1 MSIKFESRSVNE
13 AFARQAVGAFASQL
27 DPTMEELGDIKTV
40 VSEAV
45 TNAIVHGYAG
55 RSGFIT
61 VAVRLFEGR
70 ALEIKI
76 KDTGCGIGRTSLPR
90 NRLRHRKRRAG
101 EKADVYHRR
110 RFAQRHGFYHHGK
123 LHRPAS
129 CTLCAG
135 ARHGRD
141 HDQGPAG
148 AGDLTERMT
157 ALLRRA
163 SEGDREAE
171 SVLISENSGLIHTI
185 ARRYFGRGAEPDDLY
200 QLACVGF
207 IKAVRGFD
215 PARGNEFST
224 YAVPKIAGE
233 IRRFLRDDGAVKVSR
248 AVKERAVRV
257 RRVQSELEGRLG
269 RSPSVSE
276 LAAACAL
283 TPEEVAVCEQADVSV
298 DSLERELS
306 GGGRLGDLVGDEGM
320 EERTCLYLSLEE
332 ALLSLPERERQVI
345 ALRFARDMT
354 QQQVSRIIGV
364 SQVQVSRIEKR
375 ALAAL
380 REKLCDT

>member
-1 MSIKFESRSVNE
+1 
-13 AFARQAVGAFASQL
+13 
-27 DPTMEELGDIKTV
+27 
-40 VSEAV
+40 
-45 TNAIVHGYAG
+45 
-55 RSGFIT
+55 
-61 VAVRLFEGR
+61 
-70 ALEIKI
+70 
-76 KDTGCGIGRTSLPR
+76 
-90 NRLRHRKRRAG
+90 
-101 EKADVYHRR
+101 
-110 RFAQRHGFYHHGK
+110 
-123 LHRPAS
+123 
-129 CTLCAG
+129 
-135 ARHGRD
+135 
-141 HDQGPAG
+141 
-148 AGDLTERMT
+148 MT

-207 IKAVRGFD
+207 IKAVRDFD

>member
-1 MSIKFESRSVNE
+1 M
-13 AFARQAVGAFASQL
+13 
-27 DPTMEELGDIKTV
+27 
-40 VSEAV
+40 
-45 TNAIVHGYAG
+45 
-55 RSGFIT
+55 
-61 VAVRLFEGR
+61 
-70 ALEIKI
+70 
-76 KDTGCGIGRTSLPR
+76 
-90 NRLRHRKRRAG
+90 
-101 EKADVYHRR
+101 
-110 RFAQRHGFYHHGK
+110 
-123 LHRPAS
+123 
-129 CTLCAG
+129 
-135 ARHGRD
+135 
-141 HDQGPAG
+141 
-148 AGDLTERMT
+148 TERMT

-171 SVLISENSGLIHTI
+171 SVLVSENSGLIHTI

-215 PARGNEFST
+215 PTRGNEFST

-248 AVKERAVRV
+248 AVKERAARV

-320 EERTCLYLSLEE
+320 EERTCLYLSLEG
-332 ALLSLPERERQVI
+332 ALQSLPERERQVI

>member
-1 MSIKFESRSVNE
+1 
-13 AFARQAVGAFASQL
+13 
-27 DPTMEELGDIKTV
+27 
-40 VSEAV
+40 
-45 TNAIVHGYAG
+45 
-55 RSGFIT
+55 
-61 VAVRLFEGR
+61 
-70 ALEIKI
+70 
-76 KDTGCGIGRTSLPR
+76 
-90 NRLRHRKRRAG
+90 
-101 EKADVYHRR
+101 
-110 RFAQRHGFYHHGK
+110 
-123 LHRPAS
+123 
-129 CTLCAG
+129 
-135 ARHGRD
+135 
-141 HDQGPAG
+141 
-148 AGDLTERMT
+148 MT

-171 SVLISENSGLIHTI
+171 SALVSENSGLIHTI

-200 QLACVGF
+200 QLACGGF

-320 EERTCLYLSLEE
+320 EDRTCLYLSLEG
-332 ALLSLPERERQVI
+332 AVQSLPERERQVI
-345 ALRFARDMT
+345 ALRCARDMT
-354 QQQVSRIIGV
+354 QPQVSRIIGV

>member
-1 MSIKFESRSVNE
+1 
-13 AFARQAVGAFASQL
+13 
-27 DPTMEELGDIKTV
+27 
-40 VSEAV
+40 
-45 TNAIVHGYAG
+45 
-55 RSGFIT
+55 
-61 VAVRLFEGR
+61 
-70 ALEIKI
+70 
-76 KDTGCGIGRTSLPR
+76 
-90 NRLRHRKRRAG
+90 
-101 EKADVYHRR
+101 
-110 RFAQRHGFYHHGK
+110 
-123 LHRPAS
+123 
-129 CTLCAG
+129 
-135 ARHGRD
+135 
-141 HDQGPAG
+141 
-148 AGDLTERMT
+148 MT

-171 SVLISENSGLIHTI
+171 SVLVSENSGLIHTI
-185 ARRYFGRGAEPDDLY
+185 ARRSFGRGAEPDDLY
-200 QLACVGF
+200 QRACVGP
-207 IKAVRGFD
+207 IKAVRGCD

-233 IRRFLRDDGAVKVSR
+233 IRRLLRDDGAVKVSR

-332 ALLSLPERERQVI
+332 AMQSLPERERQVI

>member
-1 MSIKFESRSVNE
+1 
-13 AFARQAVGAFASQL
+13 
-27 DPTMEELGDIKTV
+27 
-40 VSEAV
+40 
-45 TNAIVHGYAG
+45 
-55 RSGFIT
+55 
-61 VAVRLFEGR
+61 
-70 ALEIKI
+70 
-76 KDTGCGIGRTSLPR
+76 
-90 NRLRHRKRRAG
+90 
-101 EKADVYHRR
+101 
-110 RFAQRHGFYHHGK
+110 
-123 LHRPAS
+123 
-129 CTLCAG
+129 
-135 ARHGRD
+135 
-141 HDQGPAG
+141 
-148 AGDLTERMT
+148 MT

-171 SVLISENSGLIHTI
+171 SVLVSENSGLIHTI

-233 IRRFLRDDGAVKVSR
+233 IRRFLRDDGAVK
-248 AVKERAVRV
+248 ERAARV

-320 EERTCLYLSLEE
+320 EERTCLYLSLEG
-332 ALLSLPERERQVI
+332 ALQSLPERERQVI

>member
-1 MSIKFESRSVNE
+1 M
-13 AFARQAVGAFASQL
+13 
-27 DPTMEELGDIKTV
+27 
-40 VSEAV
+40 
-45 TNAIVHGYAG
+45 
-55 RSGFIT
+55 
-61 VAVRLFEGR
+61 
-70 ALEIKI
+70 
-76 KDTGCGIGRTSLPR
+76 
-90 NRLRHRKRRAG
+90 
-101 EKADVYHRR
+101 
-110 RFAQRHGFYHHGK
+110 
-123 LHRPAS
+123 
-129 CTLCAG
+129 
-135 ARHGRD
+135 
-141 HDQGPAG
+141 
-148 AGDLTERMT
+148 TERMT

-171 SVLISENSGLIHTI
+171 SVLVSENSGLIHTI

-207 IKAVRGFD
+207 IQAVRGFD

>member
-1 MSIKFESRSVNE
+1 M
-13 AFARQAVGAFASQL
+13 
-27 DPTMEELGDIKTV
+27 
-40 VSEAV
+40 
-45 TNAIVHGYAG
+45 
-55 RSGFIT
+55 
-61 VAVRLFEGR
+61 
-70 ALEIKI
+70 
-76 KDTGCGIGRTSLPR
+76 
-90 NRLRHRKRRAG
+90 
-101 EKADVYHRR
+101 
-110 RFAQRHGFYHHGK
+110 
-123 LHRPAS
+123 
-129 CTLCAG
+129 
-135 ARHGRD
+135 
-141 HDQGPAG
+141 
-148 AGDLTERMT
+148 TERMT

-171 SVLISENSGLIHTI
+171 SVLVSENSGLIHTI

-200 QLACVGF
+200 QRACVGF

-248 AVKERAVRV
+248 AVKERAMRV

-269 RSPSVSE
+269 HSPSVSE

-306 GGGRLGDLVGDEGM
+306 GGDLVGDEGM

-375 ALAAL
+375 ALTAL

>member
-1 MSIKFESRSVNE
+1 MN
-13 AFARQAVGAFASQL
+13 GAI
-27 DPTMEELGDIKTV
+27 E
-40 VSEAV
+40 
-45 TNAIVHGYAG
+45 
-55 RSGFIT
+55 
-61 VAVRLFEGR
+61 
-70 ALEIKI
+70 
-76 KDTGCGIGRTSLPR
+76 
-90 NRLRHRKRRAG
+90 
-101 EKADVYHRR
+101 
-110 RFAQRHGFYHHGK
+110 
-123 LHRPAS
+123 
-129 CTLCAG
+129 
-135 ARHGRD
+135 
-141 HDQGPAG
+141 
-148 AGDLTERMT
+148 
-157 ALLRRA
+157 LLRA
-163 SEGDREAE
+163 AQEGDRDACEQA
-171 SVLISENSGLIHTI
+171 VLENNGLIWSVV
-185 ARRYFGRGAEPDDLY
+185 RRYYGRGVEPDDLY
-200 QLACVGF
+200 QLGCLGF
-207 IKAVRGFD
+207 LKAIRGFD
-215 PARGNEFST
+215 FSYGTCFST

>member
-1 MSIKFESRSVNE
+1 
-13 AFARQAVGAFASQL
+13 
-27 DPTMEELGDIKTV
+27 
-40 VSEAV
+40 
-45 TNAIVHGYAG
+45 
-55 RSGFIT
+55 
-61 VAVRLFEGR
+61 
-70 ALEIKI
+70 
-76 KDTGCGIGRTSLPR
+76 
-90 NRLRHRKRRAG
+90 
-101 EKADVYHRR
+101 
-110 RFAQRHGFYHHGK
+110 
-123 LHRPAS
+123 
-129 CTLCAG
+129 
-135 ARHGRD
+135 
-141 HDQGPAG
+141 
-148 AGDLTERMT
+148 MT

-171 SVLISENSGLIHTI
+171 SALVSENSGLIHTI

-207 IKAVRGFD
+207 IQAVRGFD

-276 LAAACAL
+276 LAAACSL

-320 EERTCLYLSLEE
+320 EERTCLYLSLEG
-332 ALLSLPERERQVI
+332 ALQSLPERERQVI

>member
-1 MSIKFESRSVNE
+1 MTGEMRTLLE
-13 AFARQAVGAFASQL
+13 QAAS
-27 DPTMEELGDIKTV
+27 
-40 VSEAV
+40 
-45 TNAIVHGYAG
+45 
-55 RSGFIT
+55 
-61 VAVRLFEGR
+61 
-70 ALEIKI
+70 
-76 KDTGCGIGRTSLPR
+76 
-90 NRLRHRKRRAG
+90 
-101 EKADVYHRR
+101 
-110 RFAQRHGFYHHGK
+110 
-123 LHRPAS
+123 
-129 CTLCAG
+129 
-135 ARHGRD
+135 
-141 HDQGPAG
+141 
-148 AGDLTERMT
+148 
-157 ALLRRA
+157 
-163 SEGDREAE
+163 GDRDAEAR
-171 SVLISENSGLIHTI
+171 LIEDNSGLIWSI
-185 ARRYFGRGAEPDDLY
+185 VRRYYGRGTEPDDLY

-276 LAAACAL
+276 LAAACSL

-320 EERTCLYLSLEE
+320 EERTCLYLSLEG
-332 ALLSLPERERQVI
+332 ALQSLPERERQVI

>member
-1 MSIKFESRSVNE
+1 
-13 AFARQAVGAFASQL
+13 
-27 DPTMEELGDIKTV
+27 
-40 VSEAV
+40 
-45 TNAIVHGYAG
+45 
-55 RSGFIT
+55 
-61 VAVRLFEGR
+61 
-70 ALEIKI
+70 
-76 KDTGCGIGRTSLPR
+76 
-90 NRLRHRKRRAG
+90 
-101 EKADVYHRR
+101 
-110 RFAQRHGFYHHGK
+110 
-123 LHRPAS
+123 
-129 CTLCAG
+129 
-135 ARHGRD
+135 
-141 HDQGPAG
+141 
-148 AGDLTERMT
+148 MT

-171 SVLISENSGLIHTI
+171 SVLVSENSGLIHTI

-207 IKAVRGFD
+207 IKAVRDFD

-248 AVKERAVRV
+248 AVKERAMRV

>member
-1 MSIKFESRSVNE
+1 MTGEMRTLLE
-13 AFARQAVGAFASQL
+13 QAAS
-27 DPTMEELGDIKTV
+27 
-40 VSEAV
+40 
-45 TNAIVHGYAG
+45 
-55 RSGFIT
+55 
-61 VAVRLFEGR
+61 
-70 ALEIKI
+70 
-76 KDTGCGIGRTSLPR
+76 
-90 NRLRHRKRRAG
+90 
-101 EKADVYHRR
+101 
-110 RFAQRHGFYHHGK
+110 
-123 LHRPAS
+123 
-129 CTLCAG
+129 
-135 ARHGRD
+135 
-141 HDQGPAG
+141 
-148 AGDLTERMT
+148 
-157 ALLRRA
+157 
-163 SEGDREAE
+163 GDRDAEAR
-171 SVLISENSGLIHTI
+171 LIEDNSGLIWSI
-185 ARRYFGRGAEPDDLY
+185 VRRYYGRGTEPDDLY

-248 AVKERAVRV
+248 AVKERAARV

-320 EERTCLYLSLEE
+320 EERTCLYLSLEG
-332 ALLSLPERERQVI
+332 ALQSLPERERQVI